1 MRQSRLYGT
10 GQTPFPTPLSTSKG
24 QQWVGQVPLSS
35 TDQVSLMDTG
45 TELLMGKTLGVKG
58 EVQKRENRKS
68 KSESLKDEYETQI
81 IPAYLDF

>member
-1 MRQSRLYGT
+1 M
-10 GQTPFPTPLSTSKG
+10 PFPTPFSTSKG
-24 QQWVGQVPLSS
+24 QQWVGQVSLSS